1 MWDDGM
7 DFGAC
12 AVDTC
17 AADTDWEQDHI
28 TWTTK
33 QAKIA
38 GGNKKD
44 QESEIVILWN

>member
-1 MWDDGM
+1 M
-7 DFGAC
+7 DFVAR
-12 AVDTC
+12 AADTR
-17 AADTDWEQDHI
+17 AADTDWEQAHV
-28 TWTTK
+28 TWNTK